1 MNRIFWELSRGEL
14 VCCTAKTVWLT
25 GKKSLP
31 ENYQT
36 VLSKT
41 WTEHDGRLCFI
52 NFVID
57 QGCILMESEHE
68 QQSKPHLSISSSI
81 HYWLLLLHIM
91 HPHCLSIQLTRSI
104 FHGREEFIK
113 LISTPPPSLPYFQC
127 SRFFIPWSHS
137 AWCFKDHRVGT
148 YATTSLLSIESKCMT
163 HFLTRNHWHKQ
174 IFRIEKLYTVTN
186 KLIDR
191 LLTNRKIWG

>member
-1 MNRIFWELSRGEL
+1 MFHQFCYRSRM
-14 VCCTAKTVWLT
+14 
-25 GKKSLP
+25 
-31 ENYQT
+31 YF
-36 VLSKT
+36 
-41 WTEHDGRLCFI
+41 DGIRA
-52 NFVID
+52 
-57 QGCILMESEHE
+57 E